1 MPPVETCGQPAQ
13 PDYNDFDMD
22 LDDEIEVKSA
32 GKLRDVVLNATQRW
46 FREALE
52 GAQAGEYRQMALL
65 GEMLAEGY
73 GCVKDPEA
81 AAHWTERARKGRA
94 YRDRV
99 YCEL

>member
-1 MPPVETCGQPAQ
+1 MSPVEQPQ
-13 PDYNDFDMD
+13 YNNYDD
-22 LDDEIEVKSA
+22 LDDEIEVKQA
-32 GKLRDVVLNATQRW
+32 GKLKDVVLNATQRW

-73 GCVKDPEA
+73 GCVKDPKA
-81 AAHWTERARKGRA
+81 AAHWTEKARKGRA